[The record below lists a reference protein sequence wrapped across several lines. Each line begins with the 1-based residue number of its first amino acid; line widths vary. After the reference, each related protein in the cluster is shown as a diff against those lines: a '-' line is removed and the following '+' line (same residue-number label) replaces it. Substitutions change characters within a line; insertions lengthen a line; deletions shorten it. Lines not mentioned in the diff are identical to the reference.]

1 MPAEP
6 EEEALAMEATWQ
18 RTMRSDLAE
27 LPPLLGEAEA
37 FLDAHAMGPR
47 TCYLVC
53 LVLEELITNTIKYG
67 YEDASQHSIA
77 VDLLLEPSHVVL
89 RLVDDGR
96 PFNPLDRPAPQTD
109 GAIED
114 RKVGGLGI
122 HLVRSLTANMSYRR
136 EADRNL
142 VEVRFAR
149 DA

>member
-1 MPAEP
+1 
-6 EEEALAMEATWQ
+6 METTWQ
-18 RTMRSDLAE
+18 RTMHSDLAE

-37 FLDAHAMGPR
+37 FLETHEMGPR
-47 TCYLVC
+47 TCYLAC

-67 YEDASQHSIA
+67 YADAAGQHSIA
-77 VDLLLEPSHVVL
+77 VDLLLEPTQVLL
-89 RLVDDGR
+89 RLADDGR
-96 PFNPLDRPAPQTD
+96 PFNPLDLPAPQTD

-122 HLVRSLTANMSYRR
+122 HLVRSLAADMSYRR

-149 DA
+149 EA